1 MIHYTML
8 QSGLKGLV
16 FRCVCVRVRVCA
28 CVCARACVY
37 VCTCVCVCMP
47 ACVCMC
53 VCVFLPPRPLKN
65 IITIHVKR
73 SISNWLN
80 KLGNKKIKEVLKPV
94 ISYYPNQVHH
104 NQQLYSKYCFVH
116 CKILKAIQKFN
127 IRNHGRL

>member
-16 FRCVCVRVRVCA
+16 FRCVCVRVRVRVH
-28 CVCARACVY
+28 VCARACVRVR
-37 VCTCVCVCMP
+37 VCVRACVCACVCVHACRRVHVRVP
-47 ACVCMC
+47 A
-53 VCVFLPPRPLKN
+53 PKTIKN

-94 ISYYPNQVHH
+94 ISYYPNQGATL
-104 NQQLYSKYCFVH
+104 QST
-116 CKILKAIQKFN
+116 AIQ
-127 IRNHGRL
+127 